1 MNTFP
6 AARRRNDEDMSDKLS
21 SIQPSR
27 RCVARSQGEFP
38 GEWHESQVSYLQHK
52 TGTPVVSIRHLESGM
67 VSHVD
72 LEDVVFG
79 VDAERYMEQKETEEA

>member
-1 MNTFP
+1 
-6 AARRRNDEDMSDKLS
+6 MSDKLS

-38 GEWHESQVSYLQHK
+38 GEWHEAQVSYRQHK
-52 TGTPVVSIRHLESGM
+52 TGTPMVSIRHLESGM

-79 VDAERYMEQKETEEA
+79 VDAERFMDGKNHEDTKDTKQ